1 VLKPHVYDSVRTHQV
16 HAQSRACSLLALRST
31 FTPHT
36 RSTGSTLRILL
47 VHPPSNL
54 SSIHILSSIPAS
66 FLYAIYLA
74 IPPSTSVLF
83 FRFDHLP
90 SSVPLLTPS
99 PPPLPIPDPRPFHP
113 RPPYSTCRR
122 PHESLPSSTPF
133 PFFRLVSSRDLEIRR
148 PPAPGTRGERSECAR
163 EGGDYPEPWKQKLR
177 WYDHRRT
184 RRAVFPAPWSWRS
197 GIAAG
202 VAPPCRVAFPSRVAM
217 SFIIIVFC
225 RVCGHGQYRD
235 AGVSV

>member
-1 VLKPHVYDSVRTHQV
+1 MLNRHGIDTSHTSRPPTEQFVLHSYFV
-16 HAQSRACSLLALRST
+16 
-31 FTPHT
+31 
-36 RSTGSTLRILL
+36 
-47 VHPPSNL
+47 VHPRLLPLRHLL
-54 SSIHILSSIPAS
+54 SHSS
-66 FLYAIYLA
+66 LYFR
-74 IPPSTSVLF
+74 SVLSL
-83 FRFDHLP
+83 RPPP

-99 PPPLPIPDPRPFHP
+99 PPRSRSQILGPSIPVLPILRAAVLTNHSPLRPLSPSFVLS
-113 RPPYSTCRR
+113 PPVISRYVA
-122 PHESLPSSTPF
+122 
-133 PFFRLVSSRDLEIRR
+133 RLLLVPVVRGQS
-148 PPAPGTRGERSECAR
+148 APGR
-163 EGGDYPEPWKQKLR
+163 GGDYPEPWKQKLR

>member
-1 VLKPHVYDSVRTHQV
+1 MLNRHGIDTSHTSRPPTEQFVLHSYFV
-16 HAQSRACSLLALRST
+16 
-31 FTPHT
+31 
-36 RSTGSTLRILL
+36 
-47 VHPPSNL
+47 VHPRLLPLRHLL
-54 SSIHILSSIPAS
+54 SHSSLYFRSVLSLRP
-66 FLYAIYLA
+66 
-74 IPPSTSVLF
+74 PPSS
-83 FRFDHLP
+83 
-90 SSVPLLTPS
+90 
-99 PPPLPIPDPRPFHP
+99 
-113 RPPYSTCRR
+113 
-122 PHESLPSSTPF
+122 
-133 PFFRLVSSRDLEIRR
+133 IRR

>member
-1 VLKPHVYDSVRTHQV
+1 MLNRHGIDTSHTSRPPTEQFVLHSYFV
-16 HAQSRACSLLALRST
+16 
-31 FTPHT
+31 
-36 RSTGSTLRILL
+36 
-47 VHPPSNL
+47 VHPRLLPLRHLL
-54 SSIHILSSIPAS
+54 SHSSLY
-66 FLYAIYLA
+66 FL
-74 IPPSTSVLF
+74 
-83 FRFDHLP
+83 
-90 SSVPLLTPS
+90 PLLTPS

-148 PPAPGTRGERSECAR
+148 SPAPGTRGEGS
-163 EGGDYPEPWKQKLR
+163 D
-177 WYDHRRT
+177 
-184 RRAVFPAPWSWRS
+184 WRS

-202 VAPPCRVAFPSRVAM
+202 VAPPCRVASPSRVAM

-235 AGVSV
+235 A